1 MRIIEQPE
9 LERVLS
15 GEIPRHV
22 GAIMDGNGRWALMR
36 QTERTEGHRAAEA
49 AVYSSVHGAL
59 NLGVEWLSLYA
70 FSTENWRRNPAEI
83 SFLMDFSEWLLHEPR
98 VEELRELG
106 VRIRFVGRLDD
117 ERIPQRSRD
126 YLNDISART
135 AHNSK
140 LQLVIAFNYGGRAE
154 IIDAVRT
161 LMVDAV
167 DPQTMTEADLEARL
181 YLPEMPDVDLV
192 VRTSAEH
199 RLSNFLLWQASY
211 AEFVFT
217 ETLWPDF
224 RAWHLYSAVA
234 EYQSR
239 RRRMGAAVTE

>member
-83 SFLMDFSEWLLHEPR
+83 SFLMDFSEWLLHETR

-126 YLNDISART
+126 YRT

>member
-1 MRIIEQPE
+1 MIPADID
-9 LERVLS
+9 LTRVPAH
-15 GEIPRHV
+15 IACV
-22 GAIMDGNGRWALMR
+22 MDGNGRWATQRGLK
-36 QTERTEGHRAAEA
+36 RTEGHAAGEEA
-49 AVYSSVHGAL
+49 LFDAVEGAL
-59 NLGVEWLSLYA
+59 ELGVKWLTVYA

-83 SFLMDFSEWLLHEPR
+83 SFLMDFSEWLLHETR

>member
-36 QTERTEGHRAAEA
+36 QTERTEGPRAAEA

-83 SFLMDFSEWLLHEPR
+83 SFLMDFSEWLLHETR

-234 EYQSR
+234 E
-239 RRRMGAAVTE
+239 

>member
-83 SFLMDFSEWLLHEPR
+83 SFLMDFSEWLLHETR

-167 DPQTMTEADLEARL
+167 DPQTMTEADLKTRL
-181 YLPEMPDVDLV
+181 YLTEMPDVDLV
-192 VRTSAEH
+192 ERT
-199 RLSNFLLWQASY
+199 
-211 AEFVFT
+211 
-217 ETLWPDF
+217 
-224 RAWHLYSAVA
+224 
-234 EYQSR
+234 
-239 RRRMGAAVTE
+239 

>member
-1 MRIIEQPE
+1 MTNASR
-9 LERVLS
+9 
-15 GEIPRHV
+15 
-22 GAIMDGNGRWALMR
+22 NG
-36 QTERTEGHRAAEA
+36 
-49 AVYSSVHGAL
+49 
-59 NLGVEWLSLYA
+59 
-70 FSTENWRRNPAEI
+70 
-83 SFLMDFSEWLLHEPR
+83 
-98 VEELRELG
+98 
-106 VRIRFVGRLDD
+106 
-117 ERIPQRSRD
+117 RD

-140 LQLVIAFNYGGRAE
+140 LQLVIVLNYGGRAE

>member
-59 NLGVEWLSLYA
+59 NLGVEWLSLDA

-83 SFLMDFSEWLLHEPR
+83 SFLMDFSEWLLHETR

-106 VRIRFVGRLDD
+106 ARTRFGGRLDD

-126 YLNDISART
+126 YLKDICART

>member
-83 SFLMDFSEWLLHEPR
+83 SFLMDFSEWLLHETR

-217 ETLWPDF
+217 ETLWPDL
-224 RAWHLYSAVA
+224 RAWHLSSAVA
-234 EYQSR
+234 QYQSR

>member
-83 SFLMDFSEWLLHEPR
+83 SFLMDFSEWLLHETR

-106 VRIRFVGRLDD
+106 VLIRFVGRLDD

-135 AHNSK
+135 ARNSK